1 MKVFA
6 RVISTIFG
14 IGYLPAF
21 PGTVASAVTV
31 LIYYFFLHSFHWIL
45 YISFLLLI
53 FFLGVYSSYII
64 QKDSDEEDPSK
75 IVIDEVGGQ
84 MAALFLVPSRMLYL
98 VLAFLIFRFIDIV
111 KPFSLK
117 KIELLP
123 GGWGVMVDDLVAGI
137 ITALIVHFILI
148 FT

>member
-1 MKVFA
+1 MKILA

-21 PGTVASAVTV
+21 PGTAASAITV
-31 LIYYFFLHSFHWIL
+31 LIYYFFLHGFHWIF
-45 YISFLLLI
+45 YISFLLII
-53 FFLGVYSSYII
+53 FFLGVYFSLVI

-75 IVIDEVGGQ
+75 IVIDEVCGQ
-84 MAALFLVPSRMLYL
+84 MAALFLVPSRIFYL
-98 VLAFLIFRFIDIV
+98 ILAFLLFRFIDIV

-123 GGWGVMVDDLVAGI
+123 GGWGVMVDDLVAGVL
-137 ITALIVHFILI
+137 TALIVHFILI
-148 FT
+148 FI